1 MALPFTALTSGASN
15 MQTFSHTIARHA
27 AAVLALSALA
37 FGAHAQGAMPAKPAQ
52 AATPAESVS
61 AGFKRADLNGD
72 GKLSR
77 EEAAR
82 VPALADKFDAAD
94 KNKDGQLDLDEVT
107 AALQAAPT
115 K

>member
-1 MALPFTALTSGASN
+1 
-15 MQTFSHTIARHA
+15 MQTLPHSIARHA
-27 AAVLALSALA
+27 ATVLTLSALA
-37 FGAHAQGAMPAKPAQ
+37 FGVHAQGTMPAKAAN

-94 KNKDGQLDLDEVT
+94 KDKDGQLNLDEVA
-107 AALQAAPT
+107 AALQAPA

>member
-1 MALPFTALTSGASN
+1 MQRLSSPLP
-15 MQTFSHTIARHA
+15 RRA

-37 FGAHAQGAMPAKPAQ
+37 FGVHAQGTMPAKPAT

-82 VPALADKFDAAD
+82 VPALAEKFDAAD
-94 KNKDGQLDLDEVT
+94 RNKDGQLDLDEVA
-107 AALQAAPT
+107 AALQAAPA